1 MEVEGLDLFE
11 PMLSRLRRKA
21 EALGL
26 SPRLYTADMSD
37 FRLPRRYALIMIP
50 FNAFVHNLTQE
61 AQIRCLE
68 RCREHLETYGGHAA
82 ACGLVVR
89 LDKLDALGL
98 FGMVLGLREQL
109 ESKPVPK
116 PELRRATRL
125 AGRPRS
131 RNAG

>member
-1 MEVEGLDLFE
+1 MAVLDNDLVNAIQVEPARRGL
-11 PMLSRLRRKA
+11 
-21 EALGL
+21 
-26 SPRLYTADMSD
+26 
-37 FRLPRRYALIMIP
+37 LPAKLDGGQS
-50 FNAFVHNLTQE
+50 VLLTQ
-61 AQIRCLE
+61 
-68 RCREHLETYGGHAA
+68 T
-82 ACGLVVR
+82 

-131 RNAG
+131 RNP